1 MVNMCQACALEL
13 TQLNVPREVSLAAQC
28 VGDLSNHDA
37 SEQQKWLV
45 RGLQNLSSFY
55 TQKSG
60 PSTTKRP
67 FLYCHNPGAGRLI
80 ELC

>member
-13 TQLNVPREVSLAAQC
+13 TQLNVPREVSLDAQC

-45 RGLQNLSSFY
+45 RG
-55 TQKSG
+55 
-60 PSTTKRP
+60 
-67 FLYCHNPGAGRLI
+67 
-80 ELC
+80 